1 MEHCLHVINEMA
13 WITSMHWHT
22 YKYSFYS
29 YCNKTI
35 DIIKNIYKLEI
46 YCFMSY
52 EFDISFFYIFQSS
65 SSIGKSL
72 WCILYSTLIRV
83 SQRVVF
89 MLISSPA
96 AEENYHM
103 KYVAKEE
110 IISFKVNLGREHN
123 NFCRQSC
130 LIPTS

>member
-1 MEHCLHVINEMA
+1 
-13 WITSMHWHT
+13 
-22 YKYSFYS
+22 
-29 YCNKTI
+29 
-35 DIIKNIYKLEI
+35 
-46 YCFMSY
+46 MSY